1 MSGFFLFEDA
11 RVFFT
16 PAPVKTIMRKDDVA
30 MIMGTTEDL
39 IIRKCQSAARKSM
52 LIYLVFL
59 CFQSLQAEKE
69 LDSYWSGLPFQVG
82 MAVIRPFWTCCP
94 IINFRYV
101 QILRNLTST
110 KLLHIMR
117 WPAS

>member
-52 LIYLVFL
+52 LIYLVFFYVFRV
-59 CFQSLQAEKE
+59 CKRKKSWIRIGQDCHSKSEWQS
-69 LDSYWSGLPFQVG
+69 SGHSGRAARL
-82 MAVIRPFWTCCP
+82 
-94 IINFRYV
+94 
-101 QILRNLTST
+101 
-110 KLLHIMR
+110 
-117 WPAS
+117 